1 MKKKFLSNLILVLVL
16 NIVIKPFYILGID
29 AEILKITEQNSP
41 GSYGTYFSLL
51 SLAFIF
57 NIILDMGVN
66 NFNTR
71 NIAQNNQLL
80 QKHFSKIFSLKLIL
94 SIFYISILFIVGLI
108 FNFSFQE
115 MKWLII
121 IGFNQILVALILF
134 IRSNMS
140 ALLLFKKDSVLSV
153 TDRLILIFF
162 CGYFIWSIGDDS
174 IITIDFFILSQ
185 TIAYLITLIAGFLLL
200 VKHSKFPKL
209 KWDQLFFKMIVK
221 KSLPYALLIFLMSVY
236 YYSDVVMVERIR
248 GNIEVAN
255 YAHGYR
261 FFMAFNM
268 LGYLFAGLLL
278 PIFSKL
284 IKEKKS
290 VVPVSW
296 LSFKL
301 IYFFALIICVIVWT
315 YKVEIIHW
323 RYEINGSSLLHS
335 SETFGWLII
344 SFIAVSCNY
353 IFGTLLTA
361 KGSMKQLNI
370 LAVFGILINISLN
383 LLLIPDKGSSGA
395 AFASAFTQFFIL
407 AFQIALC
414 YKIFNFKSS
423 LLYIIQISSF
433 SLLFIILV
441 YTIENNLKINWLE
454 KIVLNIIG
462 GGIIG
467 LFLKVINWKQFY
479 NLIKHD
485 KSS

>member
-134 IRSNMS
+134 IRSNLS
-140 ALLLFKKDSVLSV
+140 ALLLFKKDSILSI

-162 CGYFIWSIGDDS
+162 CGYFLYSIANKA
-174 IITIDFFILSQ
+174 IITIDFFIMSQ
-185 TIAYLITLIAGFLLL
+185 TVAYLVTVLIGFSLLI
-200 VKHSKFPKL
+200 KHTKLPSL

-221 KSLPYALLIFLMSVY
+221 KSVPYALLIFLMSVY

-248 GNIEVAN
+248 GSIEVAN

-284 IKEKKS
+284 IKENQN
-290 VVPVSW
+290 VIPVSW

-315 YKVEIIHW
+315 YKVEILHW
-323 RYEINGSSLLHS
+323 RYEINGASLLHS
-335 SETFGWLII
+335 SETFGWLMI

-370 LAVFGILINISLN
+370 LAVFGILINVSLN
-383 LLLIPDKGSSGA
+383 LLLIPDEGSSGA

-407 AFQIALC
+407 LFQITLC
-414 YKIFNFKSS
+414 YKLFNFRFN
-423 LLYIIQISSF
+423 LLSVIQIFSF
-433 SLLFIILV
+433 TILFITTV
-441 YTIENNLKINWLE
+441 YIVENCLNINWLE
-454 KIVLNIIG
+454 KILLNIIG

-467 LFLKVINWKQFY
+467 LFLKIINWKQFY
-479 NLIKHD
+479 NLLKYD